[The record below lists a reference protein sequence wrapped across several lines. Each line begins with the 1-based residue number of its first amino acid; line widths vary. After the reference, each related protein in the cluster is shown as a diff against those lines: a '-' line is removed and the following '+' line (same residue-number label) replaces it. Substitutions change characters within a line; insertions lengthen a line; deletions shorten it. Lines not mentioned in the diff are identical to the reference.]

1 MEQIPNNSR
10 EYFLIKKEYDAVIKN
25 ITREENN
32 DKFIG
37 GLPVTLE
44 RKDILTILSK
54 DLSKNFRYS
63 VTQKADGIRLL
74 MFANYKTGPD
84 EKQRNITFIDRNN
97 NFYTL
102 KNRNRNPFPSFNAI
116 TSAAPKVLIDGELI
130 IYDTENQSTGQETP
144 FTNIRSFSFMAFD
157 ILYGPIS
164 IEYAGPPNNKRL
176 TIGSEGAMAGPIGGP
191 MWPYVRRYNILYE
204 LLVPS
209 KFNDNRPIL
218 SLSFA
223 NCEWFIPEIKP
234 LIFINA
240 LRDAIRAPL
249 GNIKTILYSSEKQ
262 LEKKAFFQKQLKQFR
277 TNFYEQINAIRT
289 VKIENYP
296 VKLDGLIFTPWNTEY
311 VISGPWNKFLNIQY
325 KWKPAN
331 EQSIDFAIFKDKGTM
346 ILKIK
351 KGPELYTFTI
361 RGAAVRV
368 SKESQELLKRVKDG
382 TIGEFTK
389 SPNGIDFD
397 LLRLRPDKDMPNAL
411 GTALSVLNAIRYPV
425 DLEIIKKFF
434 LINFLDSDG
443 LKSLLV
449 YIKKNQLLRCIVN
462 STKMELFNEKTKNQI
477 IDNIKK
483 FKTNNA
489 YEFEIRFGTLE
500 PEKFQS
506 NLSFIFYKL
515 IIDGMRMLYPNITIN
530 YSVYHDYFNNNIR
543 TRMLFLESLGRFTI
557 LGSIKKELI
566 ENINI
571 DLKYIYNIDIRL
583 SLSNEKPS
591 IEHVTK
597 ETTKVIL
604 LKKRFSF
611 EFEDFKLDCT
621 EVSIINKETNEEGSP
636 KYQVEI
642 EITNR
647 ELSDNELYNKINTV
661 LTNLLGLINL

>member
-1 MEQIPNNSR
+1 MEKIPNNSR

-63 VTQKADGIRLL
+63 ITQKADGIRLL

-130 IYDTENQSTGQETP
+130 IYDTENQSMGQETKY
-144 FTNIRSFSFMAFD
+144 FNIKSFSFMAFD

-164 IEYAGPPNNKRL
+164 IEYTGAPNNKKL
-176 TIGSEGAMAGPIGGP
+176 IIGSEGAMAGPIGGP
-191 MWPYVRRYNILYE
+191 MWPYVRRYDILYQ
-204 LLVPS
+204 LLVPN

-240 LRDAIRAPL
+240 LRDAIRPPQ
-249 GNIKTILYSSEKQ
+249 GNIETIFYSSEEKF
-262 LEKKAFFQKQLKQFR
+262 EKKAFFQKQLKQFR
-277 TNFYEQINAIRT
+277 THFYEQINEIRA
-289 VKIENYP
+289 VPAPHNKDGKPLP
-296 VKLDGLIFTPWNTEY
+296 VNLDGLIFTPWNTEY

-331 EQSIDFAIFKDKGTM
+331 EQSIDFAIFNNKGTI
-346 ILKIK
+346 ILKVK
-351 KGPELYTFTI
+351 KGPELDTFQSPKHMN
-361 RGAAVRV
+361 ARV
-368 SKESQELLKRVKDG
+368 SKESQVVLKKVKDG

-389 SPNGIDFD
+389 RPDSIEFD

-411 GTALSVLNAIRYPV
+411 GTALSVLTAIRYPV

-443 LKSLLV
+443 LK
-449 YIKKNQLLRCIVN
+449 
-462 STKMELFNEKTKNQI
+462 
-477 IDNIKK
+477 
-483 FKTNNA
+483 
-489 YEFEIRFGTLE
+489 
-500 PEKFQS
+500 
-506 NLSFIFYKL
+506 
-515 IIDGMRMLYPNITIN
+515 
-530 YSVYHDYFNNNIR
+530 
-543 TRMLFLESLGRFTI
+543 FL
-557 LGSIKKELI
+557 
-566 ENINI
+566 
-571 DLKYIYNIDIRL
+571 
-583 SLSNEKPS
+583 
-591 IEHVTK
+591 
-597 ETTKVIL
+597 
-604 LKKRFSF
+604 
-611 EFEDFKLDCT
+611 
-621 EVSIINKETNEEGSP
+621 
-636 KYQVEI
+636 
-642 EITNR
+642 
-647 ELSDNELYNKINTV
+647 
-661 LTNLLGLINL
+661 